1 MAGTTQ
7 IKAQWHVCFI
17 LALLYMVANI
27 DRFIINLMVEPM
39 KRDLVLSDT
48 QVSLL
53 VGITF
58 SLFYVLFGLPI
69 ARLADR
75 ANRRNILAAGIGVW
89 SLMTALGG
97 VAQNFWH
104 LFIARMGVGVGEA
117 TIAPTAH
124 SILADSLP
132 PEKLSRG
139 FGIFNMGA
147 VLGGALAFIVGGALL
162 AWAGKAYP
170 NGLEIP
176 LVGSIFSWQLV
187 FVIVG
192 LPGVLL
198 AFLFMLTV
206 KEPPRHNAVSETPM
220 PLGEVVDF
228 MKQHKRVF
236 IAIYGGLALVQI
248 SAGGL
253 AAWMPALMERKYGL
267 APDAAAPYLVM
278 SLIVPGLLSS
288 FASGWAADKMLA
300 RGTKD
305 AHLKLI
311 VWSLALSAIPFSIA
325 PLMPTPELQAAIFG
339 VSYFFVF
346 MQMILCPSALQL
358 IAPSRMRAVLGSLVM
373 VCTVLIGHGS
383 GPTVV
388 ALITDFGFA
397 DESKLD
403 YSLFIV
409 CAVCVTLSTLVF
421 ATGRKAFGEMMENT
435 QNALRVG

>member
-1 MAGTTQ
+1 
-7 IKAQWHVCFI
+7 
-17 LALLYMVANI
+17 MVANI

-75 ANRRNILAAGIGVW
+75 ANRRNILAAGIGIW

-170 NGLEIP
+170 NGVEIP

-187 FVIVG
+187 FIIVG
-192 LPGVLL
+192 LP
-198 AFLFMLTV
+198 ACC
-206 KEPPRHNAVSETPM
+206 
-220 PLGEVVDF
+220 
-228 MKQHKRVF
+228 
-236 IAIYGGLALVQI
+236 
-248 SAGGL
+248 
-253 AAWMPALMERKYGL
+253 W
-267 APDAAAPYLVM
+267 
-278 SLIVPGLLSS
+278 
-288 FASGWAADKMLA
+288 
-300 RGTKD
+300 
-305 AHLKLI
+305 HLC
-311 VWSLALSAIPFSIA
+311 S
-325 PLMPTPELQAAIFG
+325 
-339 VSYFFVF
+339 
-346 MQMILCPSALQL
+346 C
-358 IAPSRMRAVLGSLVM
+358 
-373 VCTVLIGHGS
+373 
-383 GPTVV
+383 
-388 ALITDFGFA
+388 
-397 DESKLD
+397 
-403 YSLFIV
+403 
-409 CAVCVTLSTLVF
+409 
-421 ATGRKAFGEMMENT
+421 
-435 QNALRVG
+435 